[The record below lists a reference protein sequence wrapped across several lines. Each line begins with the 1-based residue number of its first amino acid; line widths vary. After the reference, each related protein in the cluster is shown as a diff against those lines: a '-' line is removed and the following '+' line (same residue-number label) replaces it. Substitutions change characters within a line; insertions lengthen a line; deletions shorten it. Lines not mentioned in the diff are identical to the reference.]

1 MSELTMTQEM
11 IKRQLEKITEDTQQH
26 HLKRAFTEPDL
37 VIKDYYIF
45 SEGCFYTRAYFHK
58 YYANENIISGNYPY
72 KNEVFRVTENSKT
85 VWELVC

>member
-1 MSELTMTQEM
+1 MSELTMSQEM
-11 IKRQLEKITEDTQQH
+11 IKRQLEKVIEDTQH

-72 KNEVFRVTENSKT
+72 KKEVYRVTENSKT